1 MKPFQVIALSV
12 FSLFS
17 TPVAVSADLNAELL
31 SGNIPVQKLDQLIA
45 ENARNPAIAFDLL
58 GLKAEALAQQDQLP
72 QQAEV
77 AVLRAALAGRYGDQI
92 AADLVEL
99 HLDAADLL
107 LDAGQ
112 EAAALK
118 QLYAALDGLR
128 SRAASPTRIAR
139 LLRRI
144 ADLEEAMGK
153 PDIAAK
159 LRLGAQH
166 VKGAQ
171 DTPPDTRS
179 DDAGFVRVEV
189 FYATDRAR
197 TGKSRPARFYG
208 SDRADELDYGHLEVT
223 IPRVHVPGA
232 VEAPSV
238 WRLEFSPDPAK
249 HLMLQSITPVEKD
262 AFFSRM
268 NDTLAQSDANDA
280 FVFVHGYNVSFDAA
294 AKRAA
299 QLAYDMKFKGVPVL
313 YSWPSKGATV
323 GYIPDT
329 AVVRLSGRRLTR
341 FLEEMAQRSGATTI
355 HLIGHSMGNRALTDA
370 LELMAL
376 RHAPVE
382 TPIFDQVIFA
392 APDVD
397 MGLFAAMLPT
407 IRPLAQRLTLYAS
420 DQDWALE
427 ASRKLHGN
435 LPRAGQG
442 GEQALIHDQIDTI
455 DMSELGEDMLAH
467 SYVANDQ
474 SALLDISMLFWR
486 DLDPQNRC
494 GLAPKDPS
502 LARPVWQ
509 YRKGVCPD
517 LDLLTLVGSLRNA
530 GAVSTDQVRS
540 TLRRNFADE
549 PQVRELETMLLE
561 ITSDKN

>member
-1 MKPFQVIALSV
+1 MKLLQPIVLFVLCLS
-12 FSLFS
+12 F
-17 TPVAVSADLNAELL
+17 PPAPAQADLNAELL
-31 SGNIPVQKLDQLIA
+31 SGNIPAEKLDQLIA
-45 ENARNPAIAFDLL
+45 ENARNPALVFDLL
-58 GLKAEALAQQDQLP
+58 ELKAQKTP
-72 QQAEV
+72 QPAVMAEL
-77 AVLRAALAGRYGDQI
+77 AVLRAALAARYGDQI
-92 AADLVEL
+92 QADLPEL

-107 LDAGQ
+107 LQAGL
-112 EAAALK
+112 ADPALK
-118 QLYAALDGLR
+118 QLYAALDALR
-128 SRAASPTRIAR
+128 ARAANPDRLVH

-144 ADLEEAMGK
+144 ADLEETLGN
-153 PDIAAK
+153 PDKAAR
-159 LRLGAQH
+159 LRQSAEN
-166 VKGAQ
+166 VPPSQ
-171 DTPPDTRS
+171 DEPFETRS

-189 FYATDRAR
+189 FYATDRAQ
-197 TGKSRPARFYG
+197 TGKTRPVRFYG
-208 SDRADELDYGHLEVT
+208 SDRAQALEYGQLEVT

-232 VEAPSV
+232 VEAPSI

-249 HLMLQSITPVEKD
+249 HVMLQSVTPVERD
-262 AFFSRM
+262 AFFASM
-268 NDTLAQSDANDA
+268 NTRLEDSGADDA

-341 FLEEMAQRSGATTI
+341 FLEEMAERSGARTI

-376 RHAPVE
+376 RRAPIAEPV
-382 TPIFDQVIFA
+382 FDQVIFA

-397 MGLFAAMLPT
+397 MGLFAEMLPT
-407 IRPLAQRLTLYAS
+407 IRPLARRLTLYAS

-442 GEQALIHDQIDTI
+442 GDQALIHDHIDTI
-455 DMSELGEDMLAH
+455 DMSELGDDMLAH

-494 GLAPKDPS
+494 GLAPKDATQP
-502 LARPVWQ
+502 RPVWQ
-509 YRKGVCPD
+509 YRKGICPD

-530 GAVSTDQVRS
+530 GAVSSDQVRS

-549 PQVRELETMLLE
+549 PQVRALETMLLD
-561 ITSDKN
+561 ITSDKK